1 MARIISEHLDEET
14 VVQWLNKREW
24 TPLAAACLVYGVKP
38 IDVPDKELL
47 AEWDTLS
54 FLSRRVR
61 DALRLFAYW
70 KSHLMSSGLVQ
81 PPLFLAWCRFKNVD
95 ISEFLASVNQFAPD
109 LYKRLDPSQ
118 YGDRE
123 AIGHLYST
131 YAGLFSADEWGYQRP
146 ERATEGPWDSAPKP
160 RSRTKAD
167 TSAGDSS
174 MLPQAVDAVPQPG
187 TESDTSSRDGSMSG
201 AADGQPW
208 KGIQTRVIVNLFAK
222 KTLSEEEQR
231 KWNRTF
237 SNPPQ
242 GLKESAR
249 IEKKPAQGVEAHWNP
264 VAVASWL
271 HTVRKRRLRELDE
284 IFLKKQDLEAWRSD
298 WEKES
303 DRLRSRSGFIG

>member
-1 MARIISEHLDEET
+1 
-14 VVQWLNKREW
+14 
-24 TPLAAACLVYGVKP
+24 
-38 IDVPDKELL
+38 
-47 AEWDTLS
+47 
-54 FLSRRVR
+54 
-61 DALRLFAYW
+61 
-70 KSHLMSSGLVQ
+70 
-81 PPLFLAWCRFKNVD
+81 
-95 ISEFLASVNQFAPD
+95 
-109 LYKRLDPSQ
+109 
-118 YGDRE
+118 
-123 AIGHLYST
+123 
-131 YAGLFSADEWGYQRP
+131 
-146 ERATEGPWDSAPKP
+146 
-160 RSRTKAD
+160 
-167 TSAGDSS
+167 
-174 MLPQAVDAVPQPG
+174 
-187 TESDTSSRDGSMSG
+187 MSG

-303 DRLRSRSGFIG
+303 DRLRNRSGFIG